1 MSLEK
6 KVIKKQRK
14 KQRKKRR
21 KEKSTTYSLGIIQTP
36 PKILAPLSPANQK
49 PCCVVKRV
57 AYPKIAHACAWL
69 LKKAGFVIRSYT
81 HKEEK
86 NPPSDPL
93 ALFFFLT

>member
-36 PKILAPLSPANQK
+36 PKILAPLVPSQPKTLLRRQK
-49 PCCVVKRV
+49 SGIPENSSRMC
-57 AYPKIAHACAWL
+57 
-69 LKKAGFVIRSYT
+69 
-81 HKEEK
+81 
-86 NPPSDPL
+86 L
-93 ALFFFLT
+93 AA